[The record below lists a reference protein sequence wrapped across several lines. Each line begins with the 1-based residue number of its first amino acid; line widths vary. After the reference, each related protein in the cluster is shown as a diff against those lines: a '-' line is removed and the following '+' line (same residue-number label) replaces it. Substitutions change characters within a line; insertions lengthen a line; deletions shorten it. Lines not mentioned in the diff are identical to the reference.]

1 MLSQE
6 FVRNALLAGTF
17 VALACGVI
25 GWFVV
30 LRGQVFAGDALS
42 HVAFPGALA
51 AAAAG
56 IDQRIGLFV
65 ATVAVGAAI
74 GALGRGALAR
84 GATARAGSAPADDTA
99 IGTAFTFILGLGVFF
114 LARVSTSSAG
124 SSGVIG
130 AHTLFGSIF
139 GLSAGEARLAAAI
152 ALATTLLVA
161 AIGRPLLFA
170 SIAPDVAAARGV
182 PTRVLAIGF
191 VALLGAVAAEAT
203 QAVGALLLLGL
214 LAAPAAAAHRLAR
227 SPFAGIALAA
237 AFALAAMWGGI
248 TLAYAIP
255 SLPPSTAIIAIAV
268 ALYYGSGALAGGV
281 LGRSGGVVGRGGRVV
296 RRGAGRP
303 HR

>member
-1 MLSQE
+1 MFSQE
-6 FVRNALLAGTF
+6 FIRNALLAGTF
-17 VALACGVI
+17 VALACGAI

-65 ATVAVGAAI
+65 ATIAVGAAI
-74 GALGRGALAR
+74 GALGRGVLAR
-84 GATARAGSAPADDTA
+84 GASAAGSSPADDTA

-114 LARVSTSSAG
+114 LARVSMSSAG
-124 SSGVIG
+124 TSGVIG

-139 GLSAGEARLAAAI
+139 GLSGGEARLAAAI
-152 ALATTLLVA
+152 ALATTLLTI
-161 AIGRPLLFA
+161 AIARPLLF
-170 SIAPDVAAARGV
+170 SSVAPDVAGARGV
-182 PTRVLAIGF
+182 PTRLLGIGF
-191 VALLGAVAAEAT
+191 VALLGAVAAEAA

-237 AFALAAMWGGI
+237 ALALAAMWGGI
-248 TLAYAIP
+248 ALAYAIP
-255 SLPPSTAIIAIAV
+255 SLPPSTAIVAIAV
-268 ALYYGSGALAGGV
+268 ALYYASGPLAARGAAGGAW
-281 LGRSGGVVGRGGRVV
+281 SGV
-296 RRGAGRP
+296 GRP